1 MLEDKFNKLKI
12 KIAEEQG
19 IDVLNMRYN
28 LAGEVLSQQ

>member
-1 MLEDKFNKLKI
+1 MLEEKFNKLKI

-28 LAGEVLSQQ
+28 LAGEQLSAQ